1 MSHRHARSMTA
12 VATAVFA
19 AGALSVAASQPR
31 GTVTGVAAAKS
42 GRAGQQIAVDVTGT
56 NPCGAVNIDYG
67 DGTAIT
73 YATETLPITKGHTYE
88 YGGTYTITATGM
100 GNCDRTATTKIRIS
114 GPARPPSPPQ
124 QSGRITSVDFQPRA
138 GAVRKPVKI
147 TVSGS
152 DSCAF
157 DVDFGDGNRQR
168 VSGTLPQTL
177 EHTYSLPDTYTVVVA
192 PVAPCSGKFTERL
205 QVAGRAATHGSVT
218 RVDVTPS
225 PTRRG
230 GRTSIVVYGN
240 GSCRT
245 TVDFGDGGNAV
256 VTGTFPQR
264 IFHTYIDA
272 GTFYVSAWPDDPC
285 DGYADA
291 QLIVR

>member
-1 MSHRHARSMTA
+1 MHPRTITTA
-12 VATAVFA
+12 CAAIVLAT
-19 AGALSVAASQPR
+19 GALGIAAQQQR
-31 GTVTGVAAAKS
+31 GTVTGVAAARS

-73 YATETLPITKGHTYE
+73 YAIEQLPITKGHTFE
-88 YGGTYTITATGM
+88 YGGTYTIKATGM
-100 GNCDRTATTKIRIS
+100 GNCDRTATTRITIS
-114 GPARPPSPPQ
+114 GPPRPPAPPQ
-124 QSGRITSVDFQPRA
+124 QSGKITSVDFQPPA
-138 GAVRKPVKI
+138 GAVREPVKI
-147 TVSGS
+147 TVSGT
-152 DSCAF
+152 DSCVF

-168 VSGTLPQTL
+168 VSGTLPQSI
-177 EHTYSLPDTYTVVVA
+177 EHTYSVATTYTVIVS

-205 QVAGRAATHGSVT
+205 QVAGAAAANGSVT
-218 RVDVTPS
+218 RVDVSPT

-230 GRTSIVVYGN
+230 RRTSIVVYGN

-245 TVDFGDGGNAV
+245 TVDFGDGGSAV
-256 VTGTFPQR
+256 VTGAFPQR
-264 IFHTYIDA
+264 IFHTYLDA
-272 GTFYVSAWPDDPC
+272 GTIYVSAWPDDPC